1 MTDLNI
7 DDPGDCAQAHR
18 RLGTLVAQRLRETET
33 RIGEAFAAQATLGGI
48 TGGAGPLT
56 ESIELARYAARLRS
70 AAGVLDS
77 TPAGSGGCTDDCAC
91 TRAAVANGE
100 VYAFAAGTPVACTL
114 DAEGGD
120 LTVRLG
126 EWQAVLSTATGR
138 EEVDDGIALTFP
150 HDAAR
155 TVELARLLA
164 AEYACCSFARYALL
178 LDDRGVRVEV
188 RTPPEARAALA
199 AVFGRP

>member
-1 MTDLNI
+1 MTDLYV
-7 DDPGDCAQAHR
+7 DDVSDCAQAHR
-18 RLGTLVAQRLRETET
+18 RMGALVAQRLRDTET
-33 RIGEAFAAQATLGGI
+33 RISEAFAAQAALGGV

-56 ESIELARYAARLRS
+56 ESMELARDAARLRS
-70 AAGVLDS
+70 AADILDS

-91 TRAAVANGE
+91 TRAAAATGE
-100 VYAFAAGTPVACTL
+100 VYAFAPGTPVACTL

-120 LTVRLG
+120 LTARIG
-126 EWQAVLSTATGR
+126 EWQAVLSGATAR
-138 EEVDDGIALTFP
+138 EALDDGIALTFP

-164 AEYACCSFARYALL
+164 AEYACCSFARYVLV

-188 RTPPEARAALA
+188 HTPPEARAALA
-199 AVFGRP
+199 AVFGVS